1 MNTVTYNNCKTL
13 IEAGMYEYQNMLNI
27 LSLFVLIGSLT
38 AEQCLELKMLMVDP
52 NAPEEPAADDQQPAT
67 DTTTTE

>member
-1 MNTVTYNNCKTL
+1 MNTVTYKNCKTL

-38 AEQCLELKMLMVDP
+38 SEQCLELKMLMVDP
-52 NAPEEPAADDQQPAT
+52 NAPEESAT
-67 DTTTTE
+67 TGQ